1 MISNNRYALLS
12 LFIGLEVI
20 ALGGILESM
29 KTFVIG
35 NGGWGTALGMVL
47 AGNGNEVTVWGPFE
61 EEISAIRNAGENS
74 AYLPG
79 VKIPSDIQWTS
90 KPEAARDVEL
100 LVVVT
105 PSRFYRS
112 SLGKFKDNLSKDVL
126 IVNATKGLDEATHQ
140 RMSEVAK
147 DILERDIAILS
158 GPSHAEEVARS
169 VPTAV
174 TIAGERAEQIQ
185 QAFLGESFRV
195 YTSDD
200 PLGVEI
206 GGTFKN
212 VIAVAA
218 GILDGMGLGD
228 NTKAALITRGLAE
241 ITRLGVCLGA
251 QPETF
256 SGLSGIGDLIVTCGS
271 RHSRNRSVGERLG
284 KGESLDQ
291 IMGGMKQVAEGVWN
305 AKAAR
310 DLAAEHNIEMPITE
324 EVCKIVEE
332 GKDPRLA
339 LKDLMSRRPGA
350 E

>member
-1 MISNNRYALLS
+1 MPILPDMKV
-12 LFIGLEVI
+12 FI
-20 ALGGILESM
+20 
-29 KTFVIG
+29 IG
-35 NGGWGTALGMVL
+35 NGGWGTALGIVL

-61 EEISAIRNAGENS
+61 EELSPVRETGENS

-79 VKIPSDIQWTS
+79 VQIPAEIVWTTDPAAVS
-90 KPEAARDVEL
+90 EAEL
-100 LVVVT
+100 VVVVT

-112 SLGKFKDNLSKDVL
+112 TLERFKPHLPKGVL
-126 IVNATKGLDEATHQ
+126 MVSATKGLDEATHK
-140 RMSEVAK
+140 RMSEVAYEV
-147 DILERDIAILS
+147 LGRAVAILS
-158 GPSHAEEVARS
+158 GPSHAEEVARG

-174 TIAGERAEQIQ
+174 TIAGERAEAMQK
-185 QAFLGESFRV
+185 AFLDERFRV

-218 GILDGMGLGD
+218 GILDGMELGD
-228 NTKAALITRGLAE
+228 NSKAALITRGLAE

-251 QPETF
+251 KAETF
-256 SGLSGIGDLIVTCGS
+256 SGLSGIGDLIVTCDS

-284 KGESLDQ
+284 KGESLKQ
-291 IMGGMKQVAEGVWN
+291 VMGGMKQVAEGIWN

-310 DLAAEHNIEMPITE
+310 NLAAEHAIEMPITE

-332 GKDPRLA
+332 GKDPRKA
-339 LKDLMSRRPGA
+339 LKDLMSREPGS

>member
-1 MISNNRYALLS
+1 
-12 LFIGLEVI
+12 
-20 ALGGILESM
+20 M
-29 KTFVIG
+29 KAFVIG

-47 AGNGNEVTVWGPFE
+47 AGNGNEVTIWGPFE
-61 EEISAIRNAGENS
+61 EEVSGVRDTGENS

-79 VKIPSDIQWTS
+79 VKVPSEIQWSSDPATVS
-90 KPEAARDVEL
+90 DAEL
-100 LVVVT
+100 VVVVT

-112 SLGKFKDNLSKDVL
+112 ALESFKPYLSEDML
-126 IVNATKGLDEATHQ
+126 IVSATKGLDEVTHQ
-140 RMSEVAK
+140 RMSEVAN
-147 DILERDIAILS
+147 DVLGRQVAVLS
-158 GPSHAEEVARS
+158 GPSHAEEVARG

-174 TIAGERAEQIQ
+174 TIAGQRAEVIQ
-185 QAFLGESFRV
+185 QAFLGDSFRV

-212 VIAVAA
+212 VIAVSA

-251 QPETF
+251 KPETF
-256 SGLSGIGDLIVTCGS
+256 SGLSGIGDLIVTCDS

-284 KGESLDQ
+284 KGESLDE
-291 IMGGMKQVAEGVWN
+291 IMGGMKQVAEGIWN

-310 DLAAEHNIEMPITE
+310 DLAAEHSIEMPITQ
-324 EVCKIVEE
+324 EVCKIVEA
-332 GKDPRLA
+332 GKDPQQA
-339 LKDLMSRRPGA
+339 LKDLMGRDPRA

>member
-1 MISNNRYALLS
+1 
-12 LFIGLEVI
+12 
-20 ALGGILESM
+20 M
-29 KTFVIG
+29 KVFVIG

-47 AGNGNEVTVWGPFE
+47 AGNGNEVSIWGPFE
-61 EEISAIRNAGENS
+61 DELAPVRETGENS

-79 VKIPSDIQWTS
+79 VQVPDSIRWTS
-90 KPEAARDVEL
+90 DPADVRGAEMV
-100 LVVVT
+100 VVVT

-112 SLGKFKDNLSKDVL
+112 SLETFKPHLPDGVL
-126 IVNATKGLDEATHQ
+126 IVSATKGLDEITHQ
-140 RMSEVAK
+140 RMSEVAHEV
-147 DILERDIAILS
+147 LGRDIAILS
-158 GPSHAEEVARS
+158 GPSHAEEVARGI
-169 VPTAV
+169 PTAV
-174 TIAGERAEQIQ
+174 TIAGEQAERMQ

-200 PLGVEI
+200 LIGVEI

-218 GILDGMGLGD
+218 GILDGMQLGD

-241 ITRLGVCLGA
+241 ITRLGLCLGA
-251 QPETF
+251 KSETF

-271 RHSRNRSVGERLG
+271 QHSRNRSVGERLG
-284 KGESLDQ
+284 KGESLEQ
-291 IMGGMKQVAEGVWN
+291 VIGGMKQVAEGIWN

-310 DLAAEHNIEMPITE
+310 DLAAEHDIEMPITE

-332 GKDPRLA
+332 GKDPRQA
-339 LKDLMSRRPGA
+339 LKDLMSREPGA